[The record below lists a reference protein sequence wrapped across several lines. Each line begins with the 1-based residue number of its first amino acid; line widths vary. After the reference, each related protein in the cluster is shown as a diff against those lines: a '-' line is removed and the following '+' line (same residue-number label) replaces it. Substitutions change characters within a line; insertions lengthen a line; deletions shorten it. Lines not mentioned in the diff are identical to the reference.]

1 LYESAKAVPSPLS
14 ESIQVECDWM
24 MIIER
29 AKDNDSKATVFS
41 DWLHETRILHPS
53 SDSPLIENIGTGSD
67 FTVFQHHL
75 GIPSAD
81 LVFNGGHKAAVFQYH
96 SKYDSF
102 LWMEK
107 FGDPGF
113 QKHKAMAQLWGL
125 LTWRLASN
133 LVLDFSAT
141 SYAMRLKREMQ
152 TTDMPGVDLTK
163 LHHAISIL
171 CDEAAN
177 LDAEAEDLRRRS
189 KSDRQQSL
197 LLKDQIGNIN
207 RRYKSMERGFLDP
220 KGLPQRPW
228 YKHVVS

>member
-41 DWLHETRILHPS
+41 DWLHETRIHHPS

-81 LVFNGGHKAAVFQYH
+81 LVFNGGHKDAVFQYH

-113 QKHKAMAQLWGL
+113 QKHKAMAQLWD
-125 LTWRLASN
+125 S
-133 LVLDFSAT
+133 
-141 SYAMRLKREMQ
+141 
-152 TTDMPGVDLTK
+152 
-163 LHHAISIL
+163 
-171 CDEAAN
+171 
-177 LDAEAEDLRRRS
+177 
-189 KSDRQQSL
+189 
-197 LLKDQIGNIN
+197 
-207 RRYKSMERGFLDP
+207 
-220 KGLPQRPW
+220 
-228 YKHVVS
+228 